1 MKKAGRQANEMDSSV
16 PQSIVSIPPLA
27 LTVEIQKGPKAKAFV
42 VRIDKVKPFIGTP
55 PTSWIVG
62 SLESADVSDVPDQH
76 ADAAETEET
85 EPADPGRLR
94 RRLDSEPTS
103 PPTQPEVSDCDANK
117 EPVKTRQRQTIRRRS
132 KRFDC

>member
-16 PQSIVSIPPLA
+16 PRSVPPLA
-27 LTVEIQKGPKAKAFV
+27 LTVEIQKGPKAKAFA

-55 PTSWIVG
+55 PTSWTVS
-62 SLESADVSDVPDQH
+62 SLESADVSDVPDHH

-85 EPADPGRLR
+85 EPADPRLR

-103 PPTQPEVSDCDANK
+103 PPTQPEVSDANK
-117 EPVKTRQRQTIRRRS
+117 EPVKTRQRRTIRRRS